1 MTTTML
7 RWGIAATLIYLAA
20 ALITAHR
27 LPVRLLYDGEE
38 IPLPYRWVVR
48 PPNAV
53 NAASEAPLPG
63 VGQITLPP
71 AGPGG
76 GSVSTGDGQAVII
89 FVRGTIAPR
98 AGETS
103 ITVRLTPLDARP
115 LGRLPAGVEL
125 DGNAYRI
132 EGEYTAS
139 NQPIVFRDAA
149 TLILRHATTGTLVLR
164 LSQGRWE
171 SIDDAIHLPSFQV
184 VASTDRLGVFAPGL
198 LPSQRSQRGPSPWL
212 ATLIAAGTGAMVAIR
227 PGRKNHR

>member
-1 MTTTML
+1 ML
-7 RWGIAATLIYLAA
+7 RWGIAAALCYVAA
-20 ALITAHR
+20 ALVTAQF

-53 NAASEAPLPG
+53 NAASEPPLPG
-63 VGQITLPP
+63 VGQIVLPP

-98 AGETS
+98 TGETS
-103 ITVRLTPLDARP
+103 ITIRLTPMDARP
-115 LGRLPAGVEL
+115 LGRLPTGVEY

-139 NQPIVFRDAA
+139 RQPIVFRDTA

-164 LSQGRWE
+164 LTQGRWE
-171 SIDDAIHLPSFQV
+171 PVEDSIHLPSFQV

-198 LPSQRSQRGPSPWL
+198 LPSQRSQRDPAPWL
-212 ATLIAAGTGAMVAIR
+212 AALTAAGAAAVVAVR
-227 PGRKNHR
+227 PTRRSSR

>member
-1 MTTTML
+1 MTSTI
-7 RWGIAATLIYLAA
+7 RWGILAASFYLAA
-20 ALITAHR
+20 ALLTAHF

-48 PPNAV
+48 PPNAT
-53 NAASEAPLPG
+53 NAASEPPLPG
-63 VGQITLPP
+63 AGQIVLPP

-98 AGETS
+98 SGETS
-103 ITVRLTPLDARP
+103 VTIRLTPLDARA
-115 LGRLPAGVEL
+115 LGRLPAGIEF

-139 NQPIVFRDAA
+139 KQPIVFRDTA
-149 TLILRHATTGTLVLR
+149 TLILRHATTGTLMLR

-171 SIDDAIHLPSFQV
+171 PIEDSIHLPSFQV
-184 VASTDRLGVFAPGL
+184 VASTDRLGVFTTGL
-198 LPSQRSQRGPSPWL
+198 LPSQRSHGLPPPWL
-212 ATLIAAGTGAMVAIR
+212 AALTATGAAALVAVR
-227 PGRKNHR
+227 PGRRSSR